1 MIQTPHDRT
10 AAVVVVACV
19 ILSTLS
25 TGVALAADVSI
36 AVGAPESVA
45 VGDHV
50 EVKAIVTSA
59 GEPVEGAIVGLAYG
73 TSLAGVIGDVELDR
87 EATDASG
94 VAILTYEQ
102 RAADNGAMTVAYLGP
117 DDIVVE
123 PFVFTIA
130 VQPGGEPQHVREA
143 GVEIPG
149 LNGTLVMLIIGM
161 VWLLLTYAAIQL
173 VVVGRNTSGP
183 TTEPYLTGEGSEA
196 GSAWLSTILAGVVII
211 TAAGMMIVLSRNP
224 LTQAETGVAGG
235 YARTPIAYVEIEY
248 PYVGHGLA
256 DPSIANTDD
265 PLRDGQLLYFQYG
278 CSGCHGLS
286 GSGAAVAP
294 ELRGEVG
301 SAGGFEEDVRD
312 GPKNMPGYEPS
323 VLSDEELAKI
333 HGYLDDDG

>member
-1 MIQTPHDRT
+1 VSKNHAGVG
-10 AAVVVVACV
+10 AALIVGCLIALQSGSVA
-19 ILSTLS
+19 
-25 TGVALAADVSI
+25 AADVSI
-36 AVGAPESVA
+36 AIGAPESVA

-50 EVKAIVTSA
+50 EVKAIVTSG
-59 GEPVEGAIVGLAYG
+59 GEPVEGAIIGLAYEA
-73 TSLAGVIGDVELDR
+73 SLAGVIGEVELDR
-87 EATDASG
+87 ETTDAG
-94 VAILTYEQ
+94 GIAILTYEQ
-102 RAADNGAMTVAYLGP
+102 RAADNGAMTVAYMGP

-149 LNGTLVMLIIGM
+149 LNGTLVMFIIGL
-161 VWLLLTYAAIQL
+161 VWVLLAYAAIQL
-173 VVVGRNTSGP
+173 VVIGRKTSGP

-196 GSAWLSTILAGVVII
+196 GSAWLSTILAGVVVV
-211 TAAGMMIVLSRNP
+211 TAAGMMLVLSRNP

-248 PYVGHGLA
+248 PYVGQGLD
-256 DPSIANTDD
+256 DPSIADTDD
-265 PLRDGQLLYFQYG
+265 PLRDGRLLYFQYG

-294 ELRGEVG
+294 ELQGEVG

-333 HGYLDDDG
+333 HKYLDDGG